1 MSQLTQIIKSLIRK
15 SGPITFDRFM
25 EAALYHP
32 EHGYYSSGKAKIGKE
47 GDYYTS
53 PCVHP
58 AFGEILSRFI
68 CRAYETIHAPE
79 FTVVEMG
86 AGRGFLALDILDSI
100 KRNSPELYD
109 RLGYSI
115 VELSPNLREEG
126 KTILKEQIHKVRWVN
141 SLSDLESESICG
153 VFISNELIDSFPFH
167 RARFKNGELL
177 EIFVALR
184 DGEFVEI
191 LDKPS
196 SSALKEYFEGY
207 DLDFENEQEVEI
219 NLHARK
225 WLSDISRVLAKGLVL
240 TIDYGYL
247 APELFNPSRMRG
259 TFLCFYKHTTNENPY
274 TNIGEQDITAHVDFS
289 NLIRVGESVGL
300 NTIKYTTQG
309 QFLVDW
315 GILDIAE
322 RYSVKEESP
331 DLLSQKDIIAIKGLF
346 LPELMG
352 NRFKVLIQGKNLV
365 YEAETFYPQSPFR
378 IGFQKHTDR
387 YDPNKE

>member
-1 MSQLTQIIKSLIRK
+1 MNQLTQIIKSLIRK
-15 SGPITFDRFM
+15 SGPITFDKFM

-32 EHGYYSSGKAKIGKE
+32 EYGYYASGKARIGKG

-68 CRAYETIHAPE
+68 SRAYEVVNAPN

-86 AGRGFLALDILDSI
+86 AGKGFLALDILDSL
-100 KRNSPELYD
+100 KRNSLELYE
-109 RLGYSI
+109 RLIYSI
-115 VELSPNLREEG
+115 IEISPNIQEEA
-126 KTILKEQIHKVRWVN
+126 KTILKGHIHKIRWIK

-167 RARFKNGELL
+167 RARFKNGELI
-177 EIFVALR
+177 EVFVALR
-184 DGEFVEI
+184 GEKFVEI
-191 LDKPS
+191 LDNLS
-196 SSALKEYFEGY
+196 SSALREYFEGY

-219 NLHARK
+219 NLRAK
-225 WLSDISRVLAKGLVL
+225 EWLSDISRVLDKGLVL

-247 APELFNPSRMRG
+247 APELFSPLRMRG
-259 TFLCFYKHTTNENPY
+259 TFLCFYKHTANENPY
-274 TNIGEQDITAHVDFS
+274 VNIGEQDITAHVDFS

-300 NTIKYTTQG
+300 NTMKYTTQG

-322 RYSVKEESP
+322 RYSGEEKSSDIP
-331 DLLSQKDIIAIKGLF
+331 SQKNRMAIKNLF

-352 NRFKVLIQGKNLV
+352 DKFKVLIQGKNLG
-365 YEAETFYPQSPFR
+365 YGAKTLYPPSPFR
-378 IGFQKHTDR
+378 ISFQKGADR
-387 YDPNKE
+387 YGFDT

>member
-1 MSQLTQIIKSLIRK
+1 MSQLTQIIKSLINK
-15 SGPITFDRFM
+15 SGPITFDKFM
-25 EAALYHP
+25 EIALYHP
-32 EHGYYSSGKAKIGKE
+32 EYGYYTSGKAKIGKG

-68 CRAYETIHAPE
+68 CRAYETINAPD

-86 AGRGFLALDILDSI
+86 AGGGFLALDILDSI

-126 KTILKEQIHKVRWVN
+126 KTILKEHIHKIRWVN

-177 EIFVALR
+177 EIFVALH
-184 DGEFVEI
+184 DEKFVEI
-191 LDKPS
+191 LDDLS

-207 DLDFENEQEVEI
+207 DLEFENEQEVEI
-219 NLHARK
+219 NLRAK
-225 WLSDISRVLAKGLVL
+225 EWLSDISRVLDKGLVL

-247 APELFNPSRMRG
+247 ASELFNHSRMKG
-259 TFLCFYKHTTNENPY
+259 TFLCFYKHTANENPY
-274 TNIGEQDITAHVDFS
+274 VNIGEQDITAHVDFS

-300 NTIKYTTQG
+300 NTMKYTTQG

-322 RYSVKEESP
+322 RYSGEEKSSDIP
-331 DLLSQKDIIAIKGLF
+331 SQKNRMAIKNLF

-352 NRFKVLIQGKNLV
+352 DKFKVLIQGKNLGYV
-365 YEAETFYPQSPFR
+365 AKTLYPPSPFR
-378 IGFQKHTDR
+378 ISFQKGADR
-387 YDPNKE
+387 YGFDT

>member
-15 SGPITFDRFM
+15 SGPITFDKFM
-25 EAALYHP
+25 EIALYHP
-32 EHGYYSSGKAKIGKE
+32 EYGYYTSGKARIGKS

-68 CRAYETIHAPE
+68 SRAYDVVNAPN

-86 AGRGFLALDILDSI
+86 AGKGFLALDILDSL
-100 KRNSPELYD
+100 KRNNPELYE
-109 RLGYSI
+109 RLIYSI
-115 VELSPNLREEG
+115 IEISPNIQEEG
-126 KTILKEQIHKVRWVN
+126 KTILKGHIHKIRWVN

-167 RARFKNGELL
+167 RAKFKNGELI
-177 EIFVALR
+177 EVFVALR
-184 DGEFVEI
+184 DEKFVEI
-191 LDKPS
+191 LDNLS
-196 SSALKEYFEGY
+196 SGALREYFEGY

-219 NLHARK
+219 NLRAK
-225 WLSDISRVLAKGLVL
+225 EWLSDISRVLAKGLVL

-259 TFLCFYKHTTNENPY
+259 TFLCFYKHTANENPY
-274 TNIGEQDITAHVDFS
+274 VNIGEQDITSHVDFS

-300 NTIKYTTQG
+300 NTMKYTTQG

-331 DLLSQKDIIAIKGLF
+331 DISSQKDIMAIKNLF

-352 NRFKVLIQGKNLV
+352 DKFKVLIQGKNLG
-365 YEAETFYPQSPFR
+365 YGAKTLYPPSPFR
-378 IGFQKHTDR
+378 MSFQKGTDR
-387 YDPNKE
+387 YGFDT